1 MADKLTVS
9 DIARIEALY
18 EDYSALSAGDKKRVA
33 NRDLLLDAKDLADTW
48 TDILGDDLD
57 TVLKLGEDIAALPA
71 AVTAADKEAVE
82 ALWKTYAALNAEQQA
97 LVPGREALEAAHEAL
112 SGSPQTGA
120 ALPAGAG
127 VLALLSAAAFL
138 ALRKKKA

>member
-1 MADKLTVS
+1 M
-9 DIARIEALY
+9 
-18 EDYSALSAGDKKRVA
+18 
-33 NRDLLLDAKDLADTW
+33 
-48 TDILGDDLD
+48 
-57 TVLKLGEDIAALPA
+57 
-71 AVTAADKEAVE
+71 TAADKEAVE

-112 SGSPQTGA
+112 IGNGSGSPQTGA